1 MENKQKLN
9 LVLDYIIN
17 GEQDKASSTIHEII
31 VDKSKRIYNE
41 TLSKEDESLDVDL
54 DEDVSSDAK
63 TFVVDSTLILEDK
76 KEDLEM
82 NIVSES
88 VEDAETSF
96 YRSVFSNFPNCVD
109 VHINKI
115 NEAARA
121 YEAEAAYVVYV
132 YTDSEEEQERV
143 STELES
149 FGDNV
154 LHLDDYAVSV
164 MLPTGEADSEED
176 AVRQT
181 QEYLKREGLAEDYKN
196 VEAMQSMDGETI
208 EFNNYEDWRR
218 YVEDELGAE
227 LEGSEEFMM
236 AYVPGSDPEHST
248 TGNLDKRIEVGTWDK
263 AQGGIAKDPNSENY
277 EFGDYSDDYDLHG
290 IGDMGIEDEFVESF
304 MRKLDELQEATQFTT
319 EVPDT
324 GQSSEQGKYAGT
336 QDNSEGF
343 TPEKE
348 SPYTVAPDKRT
359 SVSEPTEFG
368 SPENGEKG
376 DKASNP
382 NDKTPEDNVDV
393 KPKKSKEPVKKPS
406 GEGNT
411 SSPMRGVRKQKD

>member
-63 TFVVDSTLILEDK
+63 TFVVDSTLILEDR

-121 YEAEAAYVVYV
+121 AEAEAAYVVYV

-181 QEYLKREGLAEDYKN
+181 QEYLKREGLAEEEYEAEAKQTSFETNEFDDYN
-196 VEAMQSMDGETI
+196 
-208 EFNNYEDWRR
+208 
-218 YVEDELGAE
+218 EDESKYDVIVNGVPTGTVSARS
-227 LEGSEEFMM
+227 SEEARMI
-236 AYVPGSDPEHST
+236 ARDDDELNPE
-248 TGNLDKRIEVGTWDK
+248 NAPVDAIWIEEAHED
-263 AQGGIAKDPNSENY
+263 I
-277 EFGDYSDDYDLHG
+277 
-290 IGDMGIEDEFVESF
+290 GIEDEFVESF

-376 DKASNP
+376 DKESNP